1 VGLGLITL
9 AVPPLRHY
17 FLDYAHGAAGVLM
30 VSAFIVTVIHA
41 AYLVGREKKSAHRHR
56 YQVIYWVIAVLMLV
70 FLIAVVTLHVVRPD
84 WWRKDLEIIVSESV
98 LILLFAAY
106 WVVQT
111 IELWDFPDR
120 RERLPKAARDRL
132 EQGRTK
138 PGLNGLKSELFDPTE
153 ETRDER
159 LLRLL

>member
-1 VGLGLITL
+1 VLLGLIAM
-9 AVPPLRHY
+9 AVFPDWFKNH
-17 FLDYAHGAAGVLM
+17 AHGAAGGLM
-30 VSAFIVTVIHA
+30 VSAFILTVIHA
-41 AYLVGREKKSAHRHR
+41 AILAGQEKESAHRHR
-56 YQVIYWVIAVLMLV
+56 YQKIYWAIAGLMLV
-70 FLIAVVTLHVVRPD
+70 FLIAVVMLHVLLPD
-84 WWRKDLEIIVSESV
+84 WWRKDREIIISESV

-120 RERLPKAARDRL
+120 RERLPEAARDRL
-132 EQGRTK
+132 ELGRTK
-138 PGLNGLKSELFDPTE
+138 PGLKGLKSELFDPTE